1 MMETV
6 VTEIMVAVEL
16 EAIFKA
22 NCAAGTCGAVDYT
35 LSIFPKTVHQTSV
48 CAVQCIQYKY
58 AIEQ

>member
-1 MMETV
+1 MMETL

-35 LSIFPKTVHQTSV
+35 LSIFPKACPSNFGMCGSMYT
-48 CAVQCIQYKY
+48 IQ
-58 AIEQ
+58 ICN